1 MNDDMELVREYVAR
15 QSEQAFETLVSRHV
29 NLVYSAAVR
38 RVRDS
43 HVAEEITQA
52 VFLILANKART
63 LGRDTIMPSWLYRTA
78 CFAAA
83 DALKAQR
90 RRAQREQ
97 EAHLQ
102 TPLNEPEEDE
112 AWHQIAPLLDTAMGG
127 LNEKDRH
134 AIVLRFFQNK
144 TLLEV
149 GTALGAS
156 EDAAKK
162 RVNRALEK
170 LRKFFTK
177 RGVVSTT
184 VVIAGVISAKS
195 VHAAPAGLAKSVS
208 AVAAAKGATASTSTL
223 AIIKGALR
231 LMAWT
236 KAKTAAVIGT
246 AVLLTAGGGMVT
258 TKVIHA
264 MRAAHGPDIQGAWEG
279 SMLLDDGGVNEGEE
293 ARTRVVLKFVKTNGV
308 YSATADFIEMGKKDV
323 PMGKVV
329 YDFPSL
335 LIERNARDAWKLKLN
350 ADATHMIWDHY
361 IHFIQSDPVL
371 FTRTPTPD
379 PVSEP
384 LTEANFAPRAGS
396 DLQGFWRGI
405 DKSDP
410 NEPPIELKIAEFADG
425 TIRAEGGCPLQG
437 VAGRPATVTYN
448 RPTVEIATAEGSGR
462 FQGAINSDRTEISG
476 SMMHRGRSVPFTL
489 KRADYQAEHAHD
501 GDRDY
506 SFTSANDLQGHWKGS
521 WVVTISKTR
530 ATIRMALD
538 IAKLP
543 DGTYSA
549 AVSNIDEFGQDDPR
563 PPSTLHYELG
573 RLHLDWKS
581 TDCAYDGLLTGGKL
595 AGTWFQGG
603 GGFALVF
610 ERTGAK

>member
-1 MNDDMELVREYVAR
+1 MNDDMELVREYVAQR
-15 QSEQAFETLVSRHV
+15 SEQAFETLVSRHV

-38 RVRDS
+38 CVRNP

-52 VFLILANKART
+52 VFVILANKART
-63 LGRDTIMPSWLYRTA
+63 LSRDTIIPSWLYRTA
-78 CFAAA
+78 RFAAA
-83 DALKAQR
+83 DALKTQR
-90 RRAQREQ
+90 RRTQREQ

-102 TPLNEPEEDE
+102 SQLNEPEDE
-112 AWHQIAPLLDTAMGG
+112 AWRQIAPLLDTAMGG

-134 AIVLRFFQNK
+134 AIVLRYFQNK
-144 TLLEV
+144 SLHDV
-149 GTALGAS
+149 GMALGAS
-156 EDAAKK
+156 DEAAKK

-170 LRKFFTK
+170 LRQFFTK
-177 RGVVSTT
+177 RGVISTT
-184 VVIAGVISAKS
+184 AVIAGVISANS

-223 AIIKGALR
+223 AIIKGALK

-236 KAKTAAVIGT
+236 KAKTAAVIG
-246 AVLLTAGGGMVT
+246 AAALLTAAGGMVA

-264 MRAAHGPDIQGAWEG
+264 IHAAHGPDIQGAWEG

-293 ARTRVVLKFVKTNGV
+293 AHTRVVLKLAKTNGV
-308 YSATADFIEMGKKDV
+308 YEATTDWIDIGRKDV

-335 LIERNARDAWKLKLN
+335 VIERSVRDTWKLKLN

-379 PVSEP
+379 PVPEP
-384 LTEANFAPRAGS
+384 LTAPDFAPRASS

-410 NEPPIELKIAEFADG
+410 NEPAIELKIAELADG
-425 TIRAEGGCPLQG
+425 RIRAEGDCQLRG
-437 VAGRPATVTYN
+437 VAGRPARVTYN
-448 RPTVEIATAEGSGR
+448 RPMVEITTAEGSAR

-476 SMMHRGRSVPFTL
+476 SMMHRGRSVPFTF
-489 KRADYQAEHAHD
+489 KRADYQAEHARD

-521 WVVTISKTR
+521 WIVNISGTS
-530 ATIRMALD
+530 ATIRMALVL
-538 IAKLP
+538 AKLP
-543 DGTYSA
+543 DNSYYA
-549 AVSNIDEFGQDDPR
+549 AVANTDEFGNDAPIPASVIRYQ
-563 PPSTLHYELG
+563 LG
-573 RLHLDWKS
+573 KLHLEWKV
-581 TDCAYDGLLTGGKL
+581 TGCAYDGMLTDGKIV
-595 AGTWFQGG
+595 GTWSQGG
-603 GGFALVF
+603 GGFPLVF
-610 ERTGAK
+610 ERSEGT